1 MAQAGAPVDLRATQQ
16 TTRTRVAIAS
26 AIGSALEWYDFFI
39 YGTAAAL
46 FFNELFFPR
55 LDPWSGT
62 MAAFAAFGV
71 GFFARPVG
79 GLVFGHFGDRIGR
92 KPMLVTTLLIVGVA
106 TFLIGLIPTYAQI
119 GVLAPVLL
127 VLLRLVQG
135 FAAGAEYGG
144 AVVYA
149 VEFAPEGRRG
159 LFGSWAPIGVT
170 LGNLG
175 AAGVFALVT
184 LLSKE
189 DLLAWGWRIPFLLS
203 AVLVAFGLYIRLRIA
218 ETPVFRD
225 LEQKGRTVKAPVL
238 DAIRRHPRSFLVVLG
253 SRLAEN
259 GLGYLFPVFGL
270 NYVVQQLQMPRSTA
284 LFGVIVAQ
292 FLSLL
297 TIPLF
302 SAWSDRIGRR
312 PIYLG
317 AALWS
322 ALWAFP
328 FFLLCETREPVL
340 IWVAFIGATTIGVSG
355 MFGPQAAYYS
365 ELFGP
370 SVRFGGF
377 AFAREL
383 GSLLAG
389 GPAPFLAAYLLTQ
402 AGGKPWGV
410 AWYVIALALL
420 TALSVSIGPE
430 THRSD
435 IAADRQEESHPAKL

>member
-1 MAQAGAPVDLRATQQ
+1 VAKVDVRAAMATPAQ
-16 TTRTRVAIAS
+16 TGRMRVVLAS
-26 AIGSALEWYDFFI
+26 AVGSALEWYDFFI

-46 FFNELFFPR
+46 VFNELFFPK

-62 MAAFAAFGV
+62 LAAFAAFGV
-71 GFFARPVG
+71 GFFARPFG
-79 GLVFGHFGDRIGR
+79 GLVFGHFGDRLGR
-92 KPMLVTTLLIVGVA
+92 KPMLVTTLLMVGIA
-106 TFLIGLIPTYAQI
+106 TFLIGLIPTYARI
-119 GVLAPVLL
+119 GAWAPGLL
-127 VLLRLVQG
+127 VFLRLVQG

-144 AVVYA
+144 AVIFA
-149 VEFAPEGRRG
+149 VEYAPEGRRG

-170 LGNLG
+170 LGNLM

-184 LLSKE
+184 LLPKE
-189 DLLAWGWRIPFLLS
+189 QLLAWGWRVPFLLS
-203 AVLVAFGLYIRLRIA
+203 ALLVAFGLYIRLRVA
-218 ETPVFRD
+218 ETPVFA
-225 LEQKGRTVKAPVL
+225 EVAQQRTALKAPVL
-238 DAIRRHPRSFLVVLG
+238 DAIRRHPRSFLVVIG

-270 NYVVQQLQMPRSTA
+270 NYIIQQLQMPKSTA
-284 LFGVIVAQ
+284 LFGVILSQ

-302 SAWSDRIGRR
+302 SALSDRIGRR
-312 PIYLG
+312 PVYLG

-322 ALWAFP
+322 AAWAFP
-328 FFLLCETREPVL
+328 FFLLCETKDPLL
-340 IWVAFIGATTIGVSG
+340 IWVAFVGATTIGVSG

-370 SVRFGGF
+370 RVRFGGF

-402 AGGKPWGV
+402 AGGRPWGV
-410 AWYVIALALL
+410 AWYIVALALL
-420 TALSVSIGPE
+420 TAVSIAIGPE
-430 THRSD
+430 THKSD
-435 IAADRQEESHPAKL
+435 IAAEHAGDRPGAS

>member
-1 MAQAGAPVDLRATQQ
+1 MAAAV
-16 TTRTRVAIAS
+16 
-26 AIGSALEWYDFFI
+26 GSALEWYDFFI

-46 FFNELFFPR
+46 VFNELFFPK

-62 MAAFAAFGV
+62 LAAFAAFGV
-71 GFFARPVG
+71 GFFARPLG
-79 GLVFGHFGDRIGR
+79 GLVFGHFGDRLGR
-92 KPMLVTTLLIVGVA
+92 KPTLVLTLLIVGIA
-106 TFLIGLIPTYAQI
+106 TFLVGLIPTYAQI
-119 GVLAPVLL
+119 GWWAPLLL
-127 VLLRLVQG
+127 VILRLLQG

-149 VEFAPEGRRG
+149 VEFAPKGRRG

-170 LGNLG
+170 LGNLM
-175 AAGVFALVT
+175 AAAVFAVVT
-184 LLSKE
+184 LMSKD

-203 AVLVAFGLYIRLRIA
+203 AVLVAFGLYIRLRIS
-218 ETPVFRD
+218 ETPIFSAIA
-225 LEQKGRTVKAPVL
+225 KNKTAFNAPVL
-238 DAIRRHPRSFLVVLG
+238 ESIKRHPRSFLVVIG

-270 NYVVQQLQMPRSTA
+270 NYVVQQLQMPRSIGLA
-284 LFGVIVAQ
+284 GVIISQ

-302 SAWSDRIGRR
+302 SMLSDKIGRR
-312 PIYLG
+312 PVYMA

-322 ALWAFP
+322 AAWAFP
-328 FFLLCETREPVL
+328 FFYLCETKDPTL
-340 IWVAFIGATTIGVSG
+340 IWVAFIGATAIGVSG

-370 SVRFGGF
+370 RVRFGGF

-389 GPAPFLAAYLLTQ
+389 GPAPFVAAYLLTQ
-402 AGGKPWGV
+402 AGGRPWGV
-410 AWYVIALALL
+410 AWYIIALALA
-420 TALSVSIGPE
+420 TAIAIAIGPE

-435 IAADRQEESHPAKL
+435 IAADDAVSETS